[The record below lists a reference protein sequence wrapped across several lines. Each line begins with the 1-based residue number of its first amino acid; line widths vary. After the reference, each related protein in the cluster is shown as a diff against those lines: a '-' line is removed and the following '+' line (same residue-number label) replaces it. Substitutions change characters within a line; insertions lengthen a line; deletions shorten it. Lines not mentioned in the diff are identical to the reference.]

1 MQTTY
6 LRNQTIGL
14 EGQPI
19 GDRETRPGFLPW
31 LAQQTQI
38 RIASSEAGD
47 LVITIADDDT
57 AQSWDLTVAIS
68 GAVEATSLDEMLAA
82 WRANGQFNAL
92 ASVTEDGAEDLEIVF
107 RSHNRAYTV
116 TTVPPGS
123 MTAVVSEVQAPGGA
137 GLEFGRMVARG
148 SGDMEIQQVSATTE
162 IADLFGF
169 LFRTDANHFHSL
181 ENDTPTAV
189 DATDRGRHYAHITKG
204 RALVKV
210 EEAVTP
216 ASEVWMR
223 RALTSSAGRLGGF
236 RVSAVGGQ
244 ESHTVVP
251 VINLIHYGFE
261 FGWRGRHYTAAYHP
275 TDATTSVE
283 DAIDGLFAALG
294 TVSGLTFSESATLLT
309 IQTAAGEKLDYIRNS
324 SAALDADT
332 LTVAVAETVA
342 ADADAINISAIAEYE
357 STAAAEG
364 LAQIRFHM

>member
-1 MQTTY
+1 MQTSY
-6 LRNQTIGL
+6 NVNQTIGV

-19 GDRETRPGFLPW
+19 GDRKTRPGFLPW

-38 RIASSEAGD
+38 RIADSEAGD
-47 LVITIADDDT
+47 LVITIVDDDT
-57 AQSWDLTVAIS
+57 AQSFSITVTVS
-68 GAVEATSLDEMLAA
+68 GTTEATTLDEMLAA

-116 TTVPPGS
+116 TTTPPGS

-189 DATDRGRHYAHITKG
+189 DATDRGRHYSHILEG

-236 RVSAVGGQ
+236 RASGVGGQ

-251 VINLIHYGFE
+251 VVDLSAYGFE
-261 FGWRGRHYTAAYHP
+261 FGWRGRHYTCHYHP
-275 TDATTSVE
+275 TDLTTTVA
-283 DAIDGLFAALG
+283 DAIDGLYAALG
-294 TVSGLTFSESATLLT
+294 TVTGLTFSESATLLT
-309 IQTAAGEKLDYIRNS
+309 IQTAAGEALDYIRNS

-332 LTVAVAETVA
+332 LTVVIAETVA
-342 ADADAINISAIAEYE
+342 ADTDAINISAIAEYE
-357 STAAAEG
+357 TTAAAEG
-364 LAQIRFHM
+364 LAQVRFHM